1 MSDPTLADLL
11 ARIQRLEDIEAIK
24 QLKHRYLRSIDTAD
38 IATLATLL
46 ADEIEIDY
54 KGGSYHWQVSGKQTV
69 LDSIAASFHNR
80 AIAQHTGHHP
90 EIEITSPTSATGLWY
105 LTDSF
110 THLDSL
116 HVTAGSALYRDNYE
130 KQGGIWLIKRSS
142 YTRIYEVVDR
152 IPQAPNVTF
161 NLLAEVAGQIRTAV

>member
-1 MSDPTLADLL
+1 MNQPTLQDLL
-11 ARIQRLEDIEAIK
+11 ARIERLEDIEAIK

-46 ADEIEIDY
+46 ADDIEVDY
-54 KGGSYHWQVSGKQTV
+54 KGGSYHWAVSGKQTV
-69 LDSIAASFHNR
+69 LDSIAAGFHNR

-90 EIEITSPTSATGLWY
+90 EIEIATPTSATGLWY

-110 THLDSL
+110 THLDTL
-116 HVTAGSALYRDNYE
+116 HVTQGSALYRDIYT
-130 KQGGIWLIKRSS
+130 KQDGTWLIKRSS

-152 IPQAPNVTF
+152 IERAPNVTF
-161 NLLAEVAGQIRTAV
+161 NLLATTGRPPVI

>member
-1 MSDPTLADLL
+1 MSDPTLQDLL

-46 ADEIEIDY
+46 ADDIEVDY
-54 KGGSYHWQVSGKQTV
+54 KGGSYHWAVSGKHAV
-69 LDSIAASFHNR
+69 LDSIAAGFHSR

-90 EIEITSPTSATGLWY
+90 EIEINSTTSATGLWY

-110 THLDSL
+110 THLDTL
-116 HVTAGSALYRDNYE
+116 HVTAGSALYRDHYA
-130 KQGGIWLIKRSS
+130 KQNGTWLIKRSS

-152 IPQAPNVTF
+152 IERAPNVTF
-161 NLLAEVAGQIRTAV
+161 SLLATTGRSPAS